1 MKNNLKTNL
10 ISYIITIIF
19 AISINVTATTYF
31 PSNQTTYNNEAT
43 GMSASNVQGAIDELY
58 NACFPKAGEQI
69 IEEGGLEKDPYECR
83 YFFTGKSPNN
93 YIAFNNELW
102 RILSVECDGTIKI
115 IKNESLG
122 ARVWD
127 SSRFSTWTKPASL
140 NTYLNETYYNSLNN
154 NAKNQIVASN
164 FSIGEVEYRNDDLEA
179 QVNDENSTKWNG
191 KIGLI
196 TASEFIR
203 TFSNKTLCGTDE
215 LISENYFNICDRY
228 GWLEERS
235 DWWTLTSATMSYG
248 NQVLYVAYGGYF
260 HYDDMYGASSP
271 YDIEVRPVVALSSSV
286 VIIGGTG
293 TQSDPYRL
301 R

>member
-1 MKNNLKTNL
+1 M
-10 ISYIITIIF
+10 
-19 AISINVTATTYF
+19 SI
-31 PSNQTTYNNEAT
+31 
-43 GMSASNVQGAIDELY
+43 D
-58 NACFPKAGEQI
+58 
-69 IEEGGLEKDPYECR
+69 
-83 YFFTGKSPNN
+83 
-93 YIAFNNELW
+93 
-102 RILSVECDGTIKI
+102 
-115 IKNESLG
+115 
-122 ARVWD
+122 
-127 SSRFSTWTKPASL
+127 
-140 NTYLNETYYNSLNN
+140 
-154 NAKNQIVASN
+154 
-164 FSIGEVEYRNDDLEA
+164 
-179 QVNDENSTKWNG
+179 DENSTKWNG

-196 TASEFIR
+196 TTSEFIR